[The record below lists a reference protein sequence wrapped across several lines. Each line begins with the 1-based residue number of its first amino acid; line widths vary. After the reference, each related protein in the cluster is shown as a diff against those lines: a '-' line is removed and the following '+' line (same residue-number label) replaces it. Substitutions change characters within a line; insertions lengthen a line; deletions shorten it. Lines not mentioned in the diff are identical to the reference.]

1 MRRYPA
7 MARTPLGAARLPRGP
22 WAFAFAGAAVGL
34 VLALVLFSPARW
46 LAGYVNDATAGRV
59 RLQDARGT
67 VWNGSAQ
74 MLLTGGPGSTDA
86 AALPSRL
93 VWQLRPA
100 FTGLRVAIT
109 AECCTP
115 QPLSLLASP
124 GWRGGALRVAD
135 GVSQWPASLLT
146 GLGTPWNTLELDGT
160 LALRTND
167 LDLRWAEGRL
177 AVAGR
182 AELTAERVGSRLST
196 LRPMGSYRVTLSG
209 GAVPGLQLA
218 TIEGALQLSGSG
230 QWVGDRL
237 RFTGEATAAPER
249 GAALA
254 NLLNIIGRPNGARS
268 IISIG

>member
-1 MRRYPA
+1 
-7 MARTPLGAARLPRGP
+7 MARTPLGASRLPRGP
-22 WAFAFAGAAVGL
+22 WGFAFAGAAVGL

-46 LAGYVNDATAGRV
+46 LAATSTATAGRV

-74 MLLTGGPGSTDA
+74 MLLTGGAGSTDA
-86 AALPSRL
+86 APALAPGVAPAAGL
-93 VWQLRPA
+93 HRPA
-100 FTGLRVAIT
+100 RGLT
-109 AECCTP
+109 AECCIAAAAVRRG
-115 QPLSLLASP
+115 QPRLARRRVA
-124 GWRGGALRVAD
+124 RGGRRVA
-135 GVSQWPASLLT
+135 VA
-146 GLGTPWNTLELDGT
+146 GLAAHRPGHALEHARAGRH
-160 LALRTND
+160 ARAAHQRPR
-167 LDLRWAEGRL
+167 LRWTEGRL

-182 AELTAERVGSRLST
+182 AELTAEARGLAAVDAAPHGQLPRHAVRRRRSR
-196 LRPMGSYRVTLSG
+196 
-209 GAVPGLQLA
+209 LQLA

-254 NLLNIIGRPNGARS
+254 NLLNIIGRPSGARS